1 MHACIESV
9 SLSLCSA
16 SYGEEPY
23 VSEERAW
30 GCWSSECCHTA
41 APGHKS
47 HNSCVASNNTV

>member
-9 SLSLCSA
+9 SLSLCSV

-30 GCWSSECCHTA
+30 GCWSSECYHTA
-41 APGHKS
+41 APDHMS
-47 HNSCVASNNTV
+47 LDSWMESNSMA